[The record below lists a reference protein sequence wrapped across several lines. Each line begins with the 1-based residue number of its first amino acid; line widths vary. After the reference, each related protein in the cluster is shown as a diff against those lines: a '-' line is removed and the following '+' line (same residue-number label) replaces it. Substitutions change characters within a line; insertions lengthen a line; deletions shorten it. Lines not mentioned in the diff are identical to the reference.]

1 MAKTNVTKRDVR
13 NVAIGFGAGTVST
26 LVVKEMVI
34 PAVKKMVQK
43 KKAAKATVDVNIKN
57 PSSTTPET
65 NPEN

>member
-43 KKAAKATVDVNIKN
+43 KKAEKATVDVNIKN
-57 PSSTTPET
+57 PSTPTPET
-65 NPEN
+65 NSEN